1 MPSIIITNI
10 KQLVGIWDVKEPL
23 RKDDLAKLPSIE
35 NAWLIIEGEDI
46 SAFGKMHELQD
57 KKIPSNKIDAS
68 ERFVLPAW
76 CDSHTHLVYAGSRE
90 GEFVDKIRGLS
101 YAEIAANGGGILN
114 SSRKLNETSEDELF
128 KNAYKRLN
136 EAASL
141 GTANIEIKS
150 GYGLTIE
157 GELKMLRVIKRLK
170 QTSRLTIR
178 GTFLGAHAIPS
189 EYRDDREKYI
199 SSIID
204 EMLPVIAAEQLAD
217 YIDVFC
223 EEGFFSNEETERICK
238 AGALYGLRPKIH
250 ANQLS
255 ASGAVQTAVKL
266 NAVSADHLEVMDNDA
281 ISTLKS
287 SQTIG
292 TLLPSAAFF
301 LRMPYQPGRKL
312 IDEGCAVA
320 VASDCNPGSSPGY
333 NMNFV
338 VSLACIGMKMLP
350 EEAINAATF
359 NGACAIELQHQTGS
373 IAIGK
378 KADLLITK
386 PIPSIAYIPYSFSTP
401 QIEQTIIKGEL
412 FSNEAF

>member
-1 MPSIIITNI
+1 MTSTIITNI
-10 KQLVGIWDVKEPL
+10 KQLAGIRDAKDPL
-23 RKDDLAKLPSIE
+23 RKDELRKLPAIE

-46 SAFGKMHELQD
+46 SAFGKMEELQN
-57 KKIPSNKIDAS
+57 KKVPSHKIDGS
-68 ERFVLPAW
+68 GRFVLPAW

-90 GEFVDKIRGLS
+90 GEFVDKIRGVS
-101 YAEIAANGGGILN
+101 YADIAANGGGILN
-114 SSRKLNETSEDELF
+114 SARKLNETSEDELF
-128 KNAYKRLN
+128 IDAYKRLN
-136 EAASL
+136 DAASL

-150 GYGLTIE
+150 GYGLTLD
-157 GELKMLRVIKRLK
+157 GELKMLRAIKRLK

-178 GTFLGAHAIPS
+178 ATFLGAHAIPA
-189 EYRDDREKYI
+189 EYKDDREKYI
-199 SSIID
+199 SLIID

-223 EEGFFSNEETERICK
+223 EQGFFSNEETERICK
-238 AGALYGLRPKIH
+238 AGAVHGLKPKIH

-281 ISTLKS
+281 TSALRL
-287 SQTIG
+287 SQTVG

-301 LRMPYQPGRKL
+301 LRMPYQPARKL

-338 VSLACIGMKMLP
+338 LSLACIGMKMLP

-373 IAIGK
+373 IATGK
-378 KADLLITK
+378 KADLIITK
-386 PIPSIAYIPYSFSTP
+386 PIPSIAYIPYSFSAP

-412 FSNEAF
+412 FSNEVF